1 MIDCDS
7 VAELDDKEPFGT
19 ITTFGPKARNSV
31 VRRRLASTC
40 KLRRAAVTAA
50 PAPSAKSMTKRRPRF
65 APSNR
70 LIMRQNIALFV
81 ARGLVI
87 IRLAG
92 LAPARIAKRGAAE
105 ARCPER

>member
-1 MIDCDS
+1 MDS
-7 VAELDDKEPFGT
+7 GNVTELAPEGPCGT
-19 ITTFGPKARNSV
+19 MRTFGPKARNSV